1 MEQMP
6 MDDFLLLIG
15 RSAGIVGV
23 IICAVAGATRGTGAY
38 ALGNFQAGTLLLVG
52 MAAMIVGCLCFLT
65 VLTNRERAKR

>member
-1 MEQMP
+1 

-23 IICAVAGATRGTGAY
+23 LLSVVAGAMRGTGAY
-38 ALGNFQAGTLLLVG
+38 ALGSFQAGTLLLVG

-65 VLTNRERAKR
+65 VLTNRGRARR